1 MGMVNLTKCPKGCEI
16 NRKEIK
22 FVRTYGPNRTILN
35 RCGKCN
41 YQFSI
46 RRESVFK
53 GFHTEEKTIYRI
65 LKALCEGNGIR
76 GTARI
81 FEISTNTVM
90 KILVQAA
97 KHCGKVNEQLI
108 SNYHMEEC
116 QIDELWTFVKKRKHN

>member
-1 MGMVNLTKCPKGCEI
+1 MVMVNTKKCPKGCEI
-16 NRKEIK
+16 TRKDVK
-22 FVRTYGPNRTILN
+22 FVRTYGPNQTALY

-41 YQFSI
+41 YQISI

-53 GFHTEEKTIYRI
+53 GYHNEEKTIYRI

-97 KHCGKVNEQLI
+97 KHCEKVSEQLI
-108 SNYHMEEC
+108 RNYHMEEC
-116 QIDELWTFVKKRKHN
+116 QIDELWTFV